1 MMNKDVID
9 IVNRG
14 LASGAISIPN
24 ADKSQNNFKD
34 INSVS
39 KYLQEYGTV
48 IAERIK
54 DSFYCRCMILTTED
68 ICPILKDINKYLK
81 SHTGYELYPAQLAV
95 AEAVKRRLDEA
106 KVAMIIA
113 ECGSGKTKIGCG
125 IAGGISER

>member
-1 MMNKDVID
+1 MLRMRNDEKDVID

-24 ADKSQNNFKD
+24 ADKSQNDFKD

-54 DSFYCRCMILTTED
+54 DSFT
-68 ICPILKDINKYLK
+68 P
-81 SHTGYELYPAQLAV
+81 V
-95 AEAVKRRLDEA
+95 V
-106 KVAMIIA
+106 
-113 ECGSGKTKIGCG
+113 
-125 IAGGISER
+125 